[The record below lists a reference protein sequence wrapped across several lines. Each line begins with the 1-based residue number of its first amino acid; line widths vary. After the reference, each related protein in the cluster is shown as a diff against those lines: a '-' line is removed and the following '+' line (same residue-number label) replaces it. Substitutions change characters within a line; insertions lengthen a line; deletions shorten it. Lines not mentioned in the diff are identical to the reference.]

1 MAPARH
7 LIRRRFMIKK
17 TIVALS
23 VATLATGAAVLPG
36 AAAKAA
42 DTSVQIASCNPC
54 AAKKCNPCAA
64 KACNP
69 CAAKACNPCAAK
81 GCNPCAAKGCNPC
94 AAKACNPCNPC
105 KPKAN

>member
-1 MAPARH
+1 
-7 LIRRRFMIKK
+7 MIKK

>member
-1 MAPARH
+1 
-7 LIRRRFMIKK
+7 MIKK

-42 DTSVQIASCNPC
+42 NTSVQIAACNPC
-54 AAKKCNPCAA
+54 AAKV
-64 KACNP
+64 CNP

-81 GCNPCAAKGCNPC
+81 GCNPCAAKACNPCAIIKTGCNPC
-94 AAKACNPCNPC
+94 AAKGCNPCA
-105 KPKAN
+105 PKSN